1 MRVAVFTGSASG
13 PPGHREVV
21 GGFAADLVRAGAGI
35 VYGGGRVGLMG
46 TVADA
51 ALAAGG
57 EVVGVIPQHLVD
69 RETAHT
75 GLSELHVVDSMHE
88 RKARMAELADAFV
101 ALPGGAGTL
110 EELFEVFTWSNLG
123 LHTKPVAV
131 LDVDGFYGPLLDQLR
146 QMSEQGYLDPVYL
159 SSLGVVH
166 SAAELLDLIAGYRP
180 PPRKWGELVPERS

>member
-1 MRVAVFTGSASG
+1 MAVFTGSATG
-13 PPGHREVV
+13 PPGHQELVAA
-21 GGFAADLVRAGAGI
+21 FAADLARAGAGI

-46 TVADA
+46 AVADA
-51 ALAAGG
+51 ALQAGG

-75 GLSELHVVDSMHE
+75 GLSRLDVVDSMHE
-88 RKARMAELADAFV
+88 RKARMADLADAFV

-131 LDVDGFYGPLLDQLR
+131 LDVDGFYRPLLDQLR
-146 QMSEQGYLDPVYL
+146 RMSEQGYLDPVYL

-166 SAAELLDLIAGYRP
+166 SAVELLDLIAGYRP